1 MYFMFFAP
9 IFLVCSAC
17 DLRFSSCSRSR
28 AAVLYIPFRNISW
41 AKSHH
46 PMSIQERRKRQT
58 SGGENMTTDG
68 TVVDV
73 SQDWALACDVQ
84 QGFMQAPCT
93 ASDSFDYSARCR
105 QVRALGGDC
114 YNFIPLKNDRLA
126 LVVGDASGKGL
137 AAALMIANVQSSLR
151 TAALF
156 TGDDLAALFKVVN
169 HQAYASSSED
179 RYATLFYG
187 VFDGSTRTL
196 RYVNAGHNPPV
207 LIRQDGSMHWLE
219 TGGAP
224 VGLFADSKYG
234 EGMVKLDTGDLLIAF
249 TDGLIEATN
258 QDGEEWGVQGLLK
271 VSACGSQRSQD
282 AADLVNSIFNT
293 MDDFS
298 KGHQTDD
305 ATLAVVRA
313 DFRLPVF

>member
-1 MYFMFFAP
+1 
-9 IFLVCSAC
+9 
-17 DLRFSSCSRSR
+17 
-28 AAVLYIPFRNISW
+28 
-41 AKSHH
+41 
-46 PMSIQERRKRQT
+46 
-58 SGGENMTTDG
+58 MTTNEM
-68 TVVDV
+68 VVDV
-73 SQDWALACDVQ
+73 SQDWVLACDVQ
-84 QGFMQAPCT
+84 RGFMQAPCT
-93 ASDSFDYSARCR
+93 VSNSFDYSARCR

-114 YNFIPLKNDRLA
+114 YNFIAPKDDCLA

-156 TGDDLAALFKVVN
+156 TGDDLGALLKVVN
-169 HQAYASSSED
+169 HQAYASSYEG

-187 VFDGSTRTL
+187 VFDGSTRIL

-207 LIRQDGSMHWLE
+207 VIRRDGSMHCLE

-224 VGLFADSKYG
+224 VGLFADSEYG
-234 EGMVKLDTGDLLIAF
+234 EGIVKLETGDLVIAF

-271 VSACGSQRSQD
+271 AAVSAAQRSQD
-282 AADLVNSIFNT
+282 AGDLVNLSFNS

-305 ATLAVVRA
+305 ATLAVVR
-313 DFRLPVF
+313 VI